1 MIQLIAL
8 GSTGLKARIYIYRQV
23 RLVTGDKA
31 QEWRQQASSLSKKG
45 GLALSRAAKAAGKN
59 DTARCP
65 SPYFDGWLTRIFHKS
80 MFEY

>member
-31 QEWRQQASSLSKKG
+31 QEWRQQTSSLSKRGDWLGAELRKPSERTTPQGACRPASTG
-45 GLALSRAAKAAGKN
+45 G
-59 DTARCP
+59 
-65 SPYFDGWLTRIFHKS
+65 
-80 MFEY
+80 